1 MKAKTAQEIL
11 TRLENAVQHDLIIR
25 KQGRTGKSPK
35 SIHLEALQELTT
47 AIMEIID
54 SGDNGVWDVLI
65 IEDDR
70 EFVDLKGGI
79 ANMEELR
86 TTQRNRA
93 TVWLG
98 RNNGKG

>member
-35 SIHLEALQELTT
+35 SIHLEALQELTR
-47 AIMEIID
+47 AIRGIIGPRLD
-54 SGDNGVWDVLI
+54 ELGDDDTFAHYQNSLI
-65 IEDDR
+65 DAQI
-70 EFVDLKGGI
+70 
-79 ANMEELR
+79 
-86 TTQRNRA
+86 TRA
-93 TVWLG
+93 TAWLG

>member
-47 AIMEIID
+47 AIEEIIGEDERLD
-54 SGDNGVWDVLI
+54 SKTPKGYYADVFYG
-65 IEDDR
+65 R
-70 EFVDLKGGI
+70 NK
-79 ANMEELR
+79 LR
-86 TTQRNRA
+86 ADQRLRA
-93 TVWLG
+93 TAWLG
-98 RNNGKG
+98 RN